1 MGKASSLSTK
11 KRLRESR
18 KRQARNKANKTRL
31 KSQLKKFRS
40 AVESSEPDDIKKLLP
55 ETYSVIDRAVRKGV
69 LHKNAAARHKSRLT
83 KLSNSAPE

>member
-11 KRLRESR
+11 KRLRQSK
-18 KRQARNKANKTRL
+18 KRQARNKSNKTRL

-40 AVESSEPDDIKKLLP
+40 AVEGGDQSEIKKLLP
-55 ETYSVIDRAVRKGV
+55 ETYSVIDKSVRKGV

-83 KLSNSAPE
+83 RLAGNLSK